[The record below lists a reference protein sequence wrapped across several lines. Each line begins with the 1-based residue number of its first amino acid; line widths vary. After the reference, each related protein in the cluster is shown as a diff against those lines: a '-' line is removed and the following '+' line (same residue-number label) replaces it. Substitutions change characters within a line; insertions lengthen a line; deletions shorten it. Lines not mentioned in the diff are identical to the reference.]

1 MTTYISILRGI
12 NVSGQKKVPMKELL
26 ALYESLGLSDVSTH
40 IQSGNV
46 VFKSAEKKPET
57 LVGQIEEKIMRHFG
71 FGVPVIIRT
80 ADELKRIRSSNPFL
94 KETDIEEDKL
104 HVTFLDQLPQQ
115 PQVDKL
121 MAYDFTPDRFI
132 LKGLEVYV
140 YCPNGYGRTKIHN
153 NFFEGK
159 LKTGATTRNWKT
171 VNTLVEMASGSTGK

>member
-26 ALYESLGLSDVSTH
+26 ALYESLGFSDLHTY

-46 VFKSAEKKPET
+46 VFKSAEKKPEA
-57 LVGQIEEKIMRHFG
+57 LVRQIEEKIKGHFG
-71 FGVPVIIRT
+71 FEVPVIIRT
-80 ADELKRIRSSNPFL
+80 VEELKKIRASNPFL
-94 KETDIEEDKL
+94 KEPGIEEDKL

-121 MAYDFTPDRFI
+121 MTYDFSPDRFI
-132 LKGLEVYV
+132 LRGLEVYV

-171 VNTLVEMASGSTGK
+171 VNTLVEMASGSIGK